1 MLTAEDRAQTERKT
15 LDDDERRFMRAIIDG
30 FRMSYAD
37 ESMWVDRLEMALDSA
52 DHWKKC
58 AEAAE
63 AQRGDE
69 KFHADAAIQREKI
82 ARLENYARRCGCHG
96 DERQSPVEQLADAYF
111 SEKERADRLQAEL
124 STLQQD
130 IRVAI
135 EDVGAPQS
143 VAAGQLIRDL
153 SAKSDRLQHENETLR
168 AARESLEPVGWMV
181 NICDAPEVNKP
192 YWCGPDVHKGTK
204 RRVYLAPPQPLE
216 DAQ

>member
-63 AQRGDE
+63 AKRGDFTE
-69 KFHADAAIQREKI
+69 VRDELNIIEACCMNAGIE
-82 ARLENYARRCGCHG
+82 RRALSVFGMVS
-96 DERQSPVEQLADAYF
+96 RLADAYR
-111 SEKERADRLQAEL
+111 SEKERVDRLQAEL

>member
-63 AQRGDE
+63 AKRGDFTE
-69 KFHADAAIQREKI
+69 VRDELNIIEACCMNAGIE
-82 ARLENYARRCGCHG
+82 RRALSVFGMV
-96 DERQSPVEQLADAYF
+96 SKLADAYRT
-111 SEKERADRLQAEL
+111 EKERADRLQAEL

-153 SAKSDRLQHENETLR
+153 NAKADRLQHENETLR

>member
-63 AQRGDE
+63 AKRGDFTE
-69 KFHADAAIQREKI
+69 VRDELNIIEACCMNAGIE
-82 ARLENYARRCGCHG
+82 RRALSVFGMV
-96 DERQSPVEQLADAYF
+96 SKLADAYRT
-111 SEKERADRLQAEL
+111 EKERADRLQAEL